1 MTDRN
6 RNLSFSI
13 TGRSTGIFRAQVT
26 AVGNHTI
33 SVKIPEKSG
42 QNIYEDVPFYGNKPS
57 VDDEIIVGLLNGD
70 ETTPVAIITSGSS
83 SAVQGDI
90 QGVVAGTNLNGGGT
104 SGTVTLNLDDAIT
117 LTSVTANLFGPQH
130 ITVKNTSGGT
140 LAKGS
145 PVYATGSVGASGAVE
160 VQASRSD
167 TGSTMPAL
175 GLLDAELANNAV
187 GSATVV
193 GVIREVDTSSYTIN
207 DSLYVALTGGLTT
220 TRPSGASELV
230 QKIGR
235 VVRVHATT
243 GEILVLGAGRSN
255 DVPNSGS
262 IVDLSVTNNLTPTKI
277 VASTVTVATDDLV
290 LITDTSDSDNA
301 KKVTAQSIA
310 DLASVSPAGSDT
322 QVQFNNSG
330 SFGASSNMVFDGT
343 NLDIAGLKLG
353 GTAVTSTA
361 TEINLL
367 DGVTAGTISASKAVV
382 ADSNSDVATTGDLTA
397 KTGGADGGL
406 VLGQAFSTDYVG
418 LRTAGMAEDSGD
430 EYILISDG
438 GNTYV
443 SAGNS
448 SDLYLRAGGNST
460 SLQIHM
466 DSSVGDM
473 FFYADGN
480 KELGLNGTRLYPTT
494 NEGLQLGYSG
504 QAWDKFW
511 LGQGSTFSSGG
522 YWTLRSRDSD
532 RQVMELVSS
541 ERFKKDIVD
550 LPLNEAYQVLDAR
563 VIKYRAL
570 DDDASVPLEVG
581 LSAESLHNAG
591 YEYAVRYDEGH
602 WGTTPRSIYYEYL
615 TAPLIAIVKDLKER
629 IEALES

>member
-563 VIKYRAL
+563 VIKYRAS
-570 DDDASVPLEVG
+570 DDDDSVPLEVG

>member
-175 GLLDAELANNAV
+175 GLLDAELTNNAV

-235 VVRVHATT
+235 VVQVHATT

-563 VIKYRAL
+563 VIKYRAS
-570 DDDASVPLEVG
+570 DDDDSVPLEVG